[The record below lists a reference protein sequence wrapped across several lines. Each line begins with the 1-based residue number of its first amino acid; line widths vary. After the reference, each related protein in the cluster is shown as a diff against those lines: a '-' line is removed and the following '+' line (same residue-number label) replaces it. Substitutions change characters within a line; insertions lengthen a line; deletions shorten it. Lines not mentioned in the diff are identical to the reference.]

1 MHGLAGSQEVIK
13 LFYGRKKPL
22 DFGVPGQ
29 RRGIVPG
36 LLTFGDGKRPVKQIA
51 HVRKD
56 LRGCARLVPDV
67 KAVEMGRSAA
77 QCFAAAVRHGSQ
89 GMAKKLTGRFG

>member
-1 MHGLAGSQEVIK
+1 MLAGSQEVIK

-29 RRGIVPG
+29 RSGIVPG
-36 LLTFGDGKRPVKQIA
+36 LLTFRDGQCPVKQIA
-51 HVRKD
+51 NVRMD
-56 LRGCARLVPDV
+56 LHGCARLVADMEAV
-67 KAVEMGRSAA
+67 KVRRSAA

-89 GMAKKLTGRFG
+89 GMSEKLTGRFG